1 MDNLDKSAAK
11 NAFESLQNNNFNLG
25 NFSIFNNDSLEKN
38 EDENENENIQED
50 KIRHNKRIWKPRLY
64 QQQIYEKALTQNSII
79 FVETGKGKTFISIML
94 MANHL
99 GIDIN
104 KPENTIKISDE
115 KKIIFFVCDTALINQ
130 QKKHIEEI
138 LGIQVGTIQGK
149 KDKKSKSDY
158 ETFMKKWKSFNI
170 FVAIPSI
177 IYKILSC
184 GFITIFDISMLIFDE
199 CHHTNLEHPYNK
211 IMDEFYFYYKKNEAV
226 AKSCKFPRI
235 YGLTASPMK
244 TRINGNSHQL
254 AAYEALVKLSENL
267 DCEIIIDPE
276 MINLG
281 EKLMETKDK
290 DEHLNIYVEIKS
302 HIISKDYKNVLVEL
316 YNNFFKNFTSLAFA
330 NFPEKY
336 KEYANKECL
345 KQYLE
350 YVLEKFKVSNL
361 VNYNNI
367 CQENPSFYALQ
378 NYNKLLFIFEKIQRH
393 LFLILENLCL
403 DSLITYFDKL
413 VQLYDNLYQKKIEEE
428 ENNESSDDKSAS
440 LNNSNDNETEEDEEE
455 MVLKLNSDLIQ
466 RLKNLYQKV
475 NDSLK
480 SKKEKE
486 ELNYCSDR
494 LAKLFYTISKLFQS
508 NDKAKLIVFITN
520 RIVAHI
526 LKPTLSKFLKEKF
539 PDKACEEII
548 GVNKRK
554 NKSSLTL
561 TPTITLNK
569 LNEIVK
575 DFNEN
580 KFDILIG
587 TSAVEEGLDIQS
599 CNAVISLVEIQTPK
613 SYIQMKGRARKTNSN
628 FYIFSYS
635 REEAIKKVQDFLEVG
650 RKMKELFNND
660 IKRDFRRNDYISL
673 KKNFICHFN
682 PKTHSKLTLSNVS
695 TFFNE
700 IRQQIDSNNINFKT
714 KIRIE
719 EVINSNP
726 TKFKGTIY
734 ISTNLKHIKKK
745 NFSLPTDLF
754 NSKDETT
761 KMCQFLAVMVLLK
774 NGYLDDHLKFCKD
787 KAKNNN

>member
-1 MDNLDKSAAK
+1 M
-11 NAFESLQNNNFNLG
+11 Q
-25 NFSIFNNDSLEKN
+25 
-38 EDENENENIQED
+38 
-50 KIRHNKRIWKPRLY
+50 
-64 QQQIYEKALTQNSII
+64 
-79 FVETGKGKTFISIML
+79 
-94 MANHL
+94 
-99 GIDIN
+99 
-104 KPENTIKISDE
+104 
-115 KKIIFFVCDTALINQ
+115 
-130 QKKHIEEI
+130 
-138 LGIQVGTIQGK
+138 
-149 KDKKSKSDY
+149 
-158 ETFMKKWKSFNI
+158 
-170 FVAIPSI
+170 
-177 IYKILSC
+177 
-184 GFITIFDISMLIFDE
+184 
-199 CHHTNLEHPYNK
+199 
-211 IMDEFYFYYKKNEAV
+211 
-226 AKSCKFPRI
+226 
-235 YGLTASPMK
+235 
-244 TRINGNSHQL
+244 
-254 AAYEALVKLSENL
+254 
-267 DCEIIIDPE
+267 
-276 MINLG
+276 
-281 EKLMETKDK
+281 
-290 DEHLNIYVEIKS
+290 
-302 HIISKDYKNVLVEL
+302 
-316 YNNFFKNFTSLAFA
+316 
-330 NFPEKY
+330 
-336 KEYANKECL
+336 
-345 KQYLE
+345 
-350 YVLEKFKVSNL
+350 
-361 VNYNNI
+361 
-367 CQENPSFYALQ
+367 
-378 NYNKLLFIFEKIQRH
+378 
-393 LFLILENLCL
+393 
-403 DSLITYFDKL
+403 
-413 VQLYDNLYQKKIEEE
+413 
-428 ENNESSDDKSAS
+428 
-440 LNNSNDNETEEDEEE
+440 
-455 MVLKLNSDLIQ
+455 
-466 RLKNLYQKV
+466 
-475 NDSLK
+475 
-480 SKKEKE
+480 
-486 ELNYCSDR
+486 ELNYRSDR
-494 LAKLFYTISKLFQS
+494 LGKLFCTITKLFQS

-714 KIRIE
+714 KIRVE
-719 EVINSNP
+719 EVLNSNP

-745 NFSLPTDLF
+745 NFSLTTDLF